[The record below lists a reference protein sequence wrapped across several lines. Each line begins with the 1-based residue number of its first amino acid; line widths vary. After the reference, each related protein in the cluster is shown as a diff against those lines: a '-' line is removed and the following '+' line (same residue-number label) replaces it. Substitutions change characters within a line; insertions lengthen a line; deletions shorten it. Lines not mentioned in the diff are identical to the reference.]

1 MINNEEK
8 VYGLLGLTAKSGN
21 IVFGTDACIEKIEK
35 KQVKLI
41 VVASD
46 ASEKTK
52 KNMKFICEKNSVPI
66 KVFGTIERISK
77 AIGKNN
83 KAIIGIKNESL
94 ANEISKIINGGDI
107 IG

>member
-1 MINNEEK
+1 MINKEGK

-21 IVFGTDACIEKIEK
+21 IVFGTDACIDKIESK
-35 KQVKLI
+35 KVKLI
-41 VVASD
+41 IVAQN

-52 KNMKFICEKNSVPI
+52 KNIKFICDKNNTEMKI
-66 KVFGTIERISK
+66 FGTIEKISK

-94 ANEISKIINGGDI
+94 ANEISKIISGGEV